1 MSQTI
6 DKVKLIY
13 EFNKSSPLFA
23 RVAEAELND
32 CHVDQAMKILEE
44 GFNNYPDYI
53 TARLIFVE
61 ALAKKGEYKK
71 VIDIMEELRPSLDDD
86 ELINYYLEKIEE
98 ERAKTEIEKDF
109 LLGEKKSL
117 EDNLENLAEVISKAK
132 IPPVDAN
139 KSNKNNE
146 DFSSMGKQF
155 ISETLANIYFSQG
168 NYNKA
173 LEIYQKLLEISP
185 NKVEHLI
192 EKIEETKKLMN
203 K

>member
-32 CHVDQAMKILEE
+32 GHVDQALKILEE

-168 NYNKA
+168 NYNEA

-185 NKVEHLI
+185 NKVEHLK

>member
-32 CHVDQAMKILEE
+32 GHVDQAIKILEE

-71 VIDIMEELRPSLDDD
+71 VIDIMEELRPQLDDD
-86 ELINYYLEKIEE
+86 ELINFYLEKIEE
-98 ERAKTEIEKDF
+98 ERANLEIEEDI
-109 LLGEKKSL
+109 LHAERKSL
-117 EDNLENLAEVISKAK
+117 EDDLENLADVISKAK
-132 IPPVDAN
+132 IPPVDEN

-168 NYNKA
+168 NYNEA

-185 NKVEHLI
+185 NKVEHLK

>member
-1 MSQTI
+1 MTQAI
-6 DKVKLIY
+6 DKIKLIY
-13 EFNKSSPLFA
+13 EFNNNSPLFA

-32 CHVDQAMKILEE
+32 GNIDQAIKILER

-53 TARLIFVE
+53 TAKLVYVE
-61 ALAKKGEYKK
+61 ALAKKAQYKK
-71 VIDIMEELRPSLDDD
+71 IIDIIEELRPKLDDD
-86 ELINYYLEKIEE
+86 TLINYYLEKIEE
-98 ERAKTEIEKDF
+98 ERAKTEIEEDF
-109 LLGEKKSL
+109 LLSEKKSL

-132 IPPVDAN
+132 IPPVDEN
-139 KSNKNNE
+139 KSNQNYE

-168 NYNKA
+168 NYKEA
-173 LEIYQKLLEISP
+173 LEIYQKLFETNP
-185 NKVEHLI
+185 NKAEHLK

>member
-32 CHVDQAMKILEE
+32 GHVDQAMKILEE

-168 NYNKA
+168 NYNEA

>member
-1 MSQTI
+1 MTKAL
-6 DKVKLIY
+6 DKIKLIY
-13 EFNKSSPLFA
+13 EFNNNSPLFA
-23 RVAEAELND
+23 RVAESELKNGNIE
-32 CHVDQAMKILEE
+32 QAITILEN
-44 GFNNYPDYI
+44 GFNNFPDYI

-71 VIDIMEELRPSLDDD
+71 VIDIMEELRPQLDDD

-98 ERAKTEIEKDF
+98 ERANLEVEEDILHAER
-109 LLGEKKSL
+109 KSL
-117 EDNLENLAEVISKAK
+117 EDDLENIADVISKAK
-132 IPPVDAN
+132 IPPVDEN
-139 KSNKNNE
+139 KSNQNNE

-168 NYNKA
+168 NYNEA

-185 NKVEHLI
+185 NKVEHLK